1 MKIRNYTIIFKPLN
15 VKRNTRFSMGE
26 RNKLHQQQNYDSQRN
41 ESKQK
46 NLVLYN
52 DEVNDFHYVIESLIE
67 VCEHDNVQAEQ
78 CTYLAHYH
86 GKCEV
91 KKGDYQELKA
101 MKDALIE
108 RGLQVEIY

>member
-1 MKIRNYTIIFKPLN
+1 MKIRKYTVIFNPLN
-15 VKRNTRFSMGE
+15 VKRNAIIDMGE
-26 RNKLHQQQNYDSQRN
+26 GNKLHKQQNYDSQKN
-41 ESKQK
+41 HNKEK
-46 NLVLYN
+46 NLILYN
-52 DEVNDFHYVIESLIE
+52 DEVNDFNYVIESLIE

-91 KKGDYQELKA
+91 KKGSYQELKV

-108 RGLQVEIY
+108 RGLQAEIY